1 MVRLLSTLEQPVKAS
16 PQSSSPI
23 VVGGIGGSGTRVVVN
38 LLQAAGVVMGS
49 RLNGSLDL
57 LDFVPLLDAHVQR
70 LLGAVRAADYK
81 LTDLG
86 ASGRD
91 DVATACR
98 EVILRLQREAG
109 GQAWGWKN
117 PRIIYLLPFVCA
129 VVPQMLFVHVVRDGR
144 DMALS
149 GNQQQLRA
157 YGRHIL
163 GHNRVDVV
171 ASACF
176 WQRVNATV
184 AAWCHRH
191 LTGRYICLRY
201 EDLLHDPA
209 SNAGRLLDFIALA
222 RPLPEG
228 GRVAAIES
236 WHARLVASPGIGRW
250 RTAAPS
256 LQESIFQGCAEGL
269 SQFGYLASG
278 GTNRQPTADGSCTVG
293 AGEGMP

>member
-1 MVRLLSTLEQPVKAS
+1 M
-16 PQSSSPI
+16 
-23 VVGGIGGSGTRVVVN
+23 VN

-57 LDFVPLLDAHVQR
+57 LDFVPLLDAHVER

-91 DVATACR
+91 DVA
-98 EVILRLQREAG
+98 
-109 GQAWGWKN
+109 
-117 PRIIYLLPFVCA
+117 
-129 VVPQMLFVHVVRDGR
+129 
-144 DMALS
+144 
-149 GNQQQLRA
+149 
-157 YGRHIL
+157 
-163 GHNRVDVV
+163 
-171 ASACF
+171 SACF
-176 WQRVNATV
+176 WQRVNALV

-201 EDLLHDPA
+201 EDLLHDPV
-209 SNAGRLLDFIALA
+209 SSAGRLLDFIALA
-222 RPLPEG
+222 RPLAEG

-250 RTAAPS
+250 RTAASS

-269 SQFGYLASG
+269 AQFGYLASG
-278 GTNRQPTADGSCTVG
+278 GTNRQPAADGSCAVG
-293 AGEGMP
+293 PGKGMP